1 MILQQIF
8 NAINLGII
16 ILDRDLKIQEWNR
29 WMDVHSGRPAD
40 SIKNVSILE
49 VFPHLNNPKFIRS
62 CKSVFTFGNFCFFSQ
77 KLHHYLFPFKTRSY
91 SDTRFEYM
99 QQSCAMGPLR
109 DEKNNITHLFIYV
122 QDMTE
127 VAVYENKLVEMN
139 LRDGLT
145 GIYNRRFLESKLEE
159 EFNRHKRYGGVY
171 SIIIFDIDQF
181 KNVNDSFG
189 HLCGDFII
197 KSMTAR
203 VSSLI
208 RNVDYV
214 ARYGG
219 EEFCCVL
226 PETGIQSAAK
236 VAERF
241 REAVYQLENNFDD
254 NIIKVTIS
262 LGVAEFREG
271 IASSNQLIKKA
282 DEALYR
288 AKKEGRNRIVI
299 AD

>member
-1 MILQQIF
+1 MILEQIF

-16 ILDRDLKIQEWNR
+16 IIDRDLKLLEWNR
-29 WMDVHSGRPAD
+29 WMEVNSGRTAD
-40 SIKNVSILE
+40 SVKNLSILE

-77 KLHHYLFPFKTRSY
+77 KLHRYLFPFKTKSY
-91 SDTRFEYM
+91 SDTRFEHM

-109 DEKNNITHLFIYV
+109 DENNNITHLFIYV

-145 GIYNRRFLESKLEE
+145 GIYNRRFLETKLED

-171 SIIIFDIDQF
+171 SIIMFDIDNF
-181 KNVNDSFG
+181 KKVNDTFG
-189 HLCGDFII
+189 HQCGDFVI
-197 KSMTAR
+197 KSISSRIA
-203 VSSLI
+203 SLI
-208 RNVDYV
+208 RNVDYF

-226 PETGIQSAAK
+226 PETGIQSAASI
-236 VAERF
+236 AERF
-241 REAVYQLENNFDD
+241 REAILQQENSFDD
-254 NIIKVTIS
+254 NVIKVTIS
-262 LGVAEFREG
+262 LGVAEFRAELE
-271 IASSNQLIKKA
+271 SSSRLLKMS

-288 AKKEGRNRIVI
+288 AKKEGRNRV
-299 AD
+299 AVAE

>member
-1 MILQQIF
+1 
-8 NAINLGII
+8 
-16 ILDRDLKIQEWNR
+16 
-29 WMDVHSGRPAD
+29 
-40 SIKNVSILE
+40 
-49 VFPHLNNPKFIRS
+49 
-62 CKSVFTFGNFCFFSQ
+62 
-77 KLHHYLFPFKTRSY
+77 
-91 SDTRFEYM
+91 
-99 QQSCAMGPLR
+99 MGPLR

-145 GIYNRRFLESKLEE
+145 GIYNRRFLESKLDE

-171 SIIIFDIDQF
+171 SIIIFDIDHF

-189 HLCGDFII
+189 HQCGDFII

-219 EEFCCVL
+219 DEFCCVL

-241 REAVYQLENNFDD
+241 REAVSQLENSFDD

-262 LGVAEFREG
+262 FGVAEFRED
-271 IASSNQLIKKA
+271 ILSSSQLMKKA
-282 DEALYR
+282 DEALYT
-288 AKKEGRNRIVI
+288 AKKEGRNRVVI